1 MRPLSTRVIQS
12 DASYQDIMAS
22 VDTHK
27 ELKEMKRVVMEEN
40 VVFFIYRGCEDKA
53 IIMMCHDDF
62 YMSVCDCPKVM
73 KLKSDPDL
81 LYALCYGV

>member
-27 ELKEMKRVVMEEN
+27 ELKKMKRVVMEEN
-40 VVFFIYRGCEDKA
+40 VVFFIYRGCDDKA
-53 IIMMCHDDF
+53 IIMMCQDKF
-62 YMSVCDCPKVM
+62 YMSICDCPKVT

>member
-1 MRPLSTRVIQS
+1 MRPLSTRVIEC
-12 DASYQDIMAS
+12 DASYEDIIAS

-27 ELKEMKRVVMEEN
+27 DLKQMKKVVMEEN

-62 YMSVCDCPKVM
+62 YMSVCDCPKVAKM
-73 KLKSDPDL
+73 KTSPDL